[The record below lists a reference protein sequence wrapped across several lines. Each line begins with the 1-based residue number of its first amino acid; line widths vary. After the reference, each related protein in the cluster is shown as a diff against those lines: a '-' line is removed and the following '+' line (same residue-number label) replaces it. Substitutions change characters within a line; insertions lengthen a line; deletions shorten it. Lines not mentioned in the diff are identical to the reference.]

1 MELISKFRI
10 IFVVQSIIGNITAT
24 IGSRA
29 RFIIET
35 TENRKNQDRVWRHPR
50 IGTLEVQHSILHDK
64 KRNIRRTR
72 HGLSQILVAPRMS

>member
-10 IFVVQSIIGNITAT
+10 IFVVQSIIGNITAK

-35 TENRKNQDRVWRHPR
+35 SENRKYRDRVWRHPR
-50 IGTLEVQHSILHDK
+50 IGTLEVPHSIQHDK

-72 HGLSQILVAPRMS
+72 HGPSQILVAPRIS

>member
-29 RFIIET
+29 RLEGKMDMRILSCVNNCYLIE
-35 TENRKNQDRVWRHPR
+35 RYVFSA
-50 IGTLEVQHSILHDK
+50 TLV
-64 KRNIRRTR
+64 
-72 HGLSQILVAPRMS
+72 